1 MVADGAVLGDAL
13 LAAAQRVGLFAVD
26 AGLDLDRG
34 LLLRRVERRR
44 LAQHRG
50 EAVGVLEV
58 GQPAVTLGLAAG
70 DDIVQLAVRDLGEV
84 VVEGHAAVDHH
95 GCALPQAGA
104 LGEAIEHG
112 GKRRAVLGVAGEH
125 LVGDRKAL
133 PANHE
138 ADHDLLAVGAVIA

>member
-1 MVADGAVLGDAL
+1 MV
-13 LAAAQRVGLFAVD
+13 FFC
-26 AGLDLDRG
+26 AGLS
-34 LLLRRVERRR
+34 
-44 LAQHRG
+44 G
-50 EAVGVLEV
+50 EGWRSTGAKPSVSSRSA
-58 GQPAVTLGLAAG
+58 QPAVTLGLAAG

-95 GCALPQAGA
+95 GRALPQAGA
-104 LGEAIEHG
+104 FGEAIEHG

-138 ADHDLLAVGAVIA
+138 ANHDLLAVGAVIA